1 MGGGL
6 AFLNKKGF
14 HTGTFNNQERVW
26 KVEQQKKAEQAK
38 LEEIKRQIAEER
50 QVMDLQ
56 DAQMGADGKK
66 KRKAQRVAW
75 LYEVPMSGQDDQDQ
89 YLLGEKEATEHENL
103 KADKGDMEKLEEM
116 QAPGALWMHK
126 NANTA
131 QEMAMK
137 IRDDP
142 LLAIRKQE
150 ELAKRRVLENPV
162 EMLKRSLAVEAARME
177 ARHKKKRKKD
187 HKDHKGHKKHK
198 KHKKHGKSKKSRHDS
213 GSESGSGGERR
224 AGKDA
229 GGRLL
234 QDGKPQKYEKEEG
247 FGLKVGADGS
257 EFARS
262 KAPGIDEMNAKKAI
276 EVRATCYARAS
287 QASLR

>member
-116 QAPGALWMHK
+116 QAPTTQHR
-126 NANTA
+126 NT
-131 QEMAMK
+131 
-137 IRDDP
+137 
-142 LLAIRKQE
+142 
-150 ELAKRRVLENPV
+150 
-162 EMLKRSLAVEAARME
+162 
-177 ARHKKKRKKD
+177 
-187 HKDHKGHKKHK
+187 
-198 KHKKHGKSKKSRHDS
+198 
-213 GSESGSGGERR
+213 ESD
-224 AGKDA
+224 DA
-229 GGRLL
+229 GDTSTAVQGLTHHAYMNLRMY
-234 QDGKPQKYEKEEG
+234 QAKPP
-247 FGLKVGADGS
+247 A
-257 EFARS
+257 
-262 KAPGIDEMNAKKAI
+262 N
-276 EVRATCYARAS
+276 
-287 QASLR
+287 